1 MKTKKGLL
9 VSLLAILLLMLS
21 ACNVVIGSG
30 GRVTESRSVSDFD
43 SISLNGSGDVI
54 IEQGGEESLTIET
67 NDNIMQYVTTEVRD
81 GTLHLAVEA
90 PNAVLFTR
98 IVFTVGVVDLSGLE
112 IAGSGSI
119 KGDGI
124 ETDQLE
130 VSVGGS
136 GNVELEGTATRQTI
150 DIAGSGRYKGG
161 DLRSETADV
170 SIAGSGKA
178 TVWATDGLDVSI
190 AGSGTVEYYGSPTV
204 NFSSSGSGNTKSLGE
219 K

>member
-1 MKTKKGLL
+1 MKTKKGLF
-9 VSLLAILLLMLS
+9 VSLLAILLLMLG

-30 GRVTESRSVSDFD
+30 GSVTESRSVSDFD

-136 GNVELEGTATRQTI
+136 GNVELEGAATRQTI